1 MRFPNTVDDL
11 IAALDARFPE
21 VVPMPG
27 DDPDEI
33 MHAAGQRSVVA
44 FLKTWRASVRTRGGS
59 AMHTHLHGASAS
71 PG

>member
-44 FLKTWRASVRTRGGS
+44 FLKTWRAGANKPAPPPRPRGKGRDVRG
-59 AMHTHLHGASAS
+59 
-71 PG
+71 

>member
-21 VVPMPG
+21 VVPMPK
-27 DDPDEI
+27 DDHEEI

-44 FLKTWRASVRTRGGS
+44 FLKTWRANANKPTPPPRPRGKGRDVRG
-59 AMHTHLHGASAS
+59 
-71 PG
+71 